1 MENVIEQNITL
12 KREMVKFMNRFFY
25 SKEKNK
31 ENLARVYFYLDDYIR
46 YINNLQVSIGN
57 QLLAIPDF
65 EQVFLEDENVK
76 VYNDTELKT
85 ILVDAITQ
93 TEKNRIVLDRN
104 EAYRKS
110 LNK

>member
-1 MENVIEQNITL
+1 MTDIKGVTYPIP
-12 KREMVKFMNRFFY
+12 KKFMNRFFY